1 MSASAASL
9 PPISTRR
16 RACTACQQA
25 KRRCDQR
32 LPRCGRCVQK
42 GLGDCHYPS
51 LEATVAAADFNFFTD
66 MLSAAQTPVS
76 TVPPLPHHPHQTQQ
90 AQQTHQTQ
98 QTQAIEQQL
107 PANIAHAIPSEPA
120 TYWQLP
126 PAFYSP
132 TGSPP
137 SNLSSI
143 VARDAIQY
151 SNEQFRTYPRR
162 WVAQNGYVPFIH
174 PALYLSPPPASLG
187 GHVLASDAQLPLILQ
202 DCLCACAAYGAKNDD
217 NADLVMGIV
226 ESRATALL
234 STYTFNDNSW
244 PLTEQVAALQA
255 LVMYQMI
262 RWFDGDI
269 RQRVLADSV
278 EPVLAAWTTAL
289 QARVGGSVFN
299 TSNQPEEP
307 AAAMPPS
314 PPNAF
319 AEPSTSPFPTANPF
333 FGTYEQHA
341 VPQPTQV
348 PMHDFGTAPD
358 GSPRVRTPTGSASTT
373 PNSSRSMSRE
383 DLRLA
388 WRRWLLAESIRRVI
402 IASHLVR
409 EVYATARQGAGAG
422 GSAWPPA
429 TGGFDGTRSVSP
441 SSGTGGSCPLQDMS
455 FTAAARLW
463 SAATPEQWR
472 RAVGEAS
479 YGAAGP
485 RWWWV
490 ERMDFSGVFGSPD
503 PSQVDEFALLVGVV
517 VKGREVVEDWLAH
530 TGRVRRI

>member
-66 MLSAAQTPVS
+66 MLSGAQTPLPAQ
-76 TVPPLPHHPHQTQQ
+76 PPHQQHHHQHHHQTQ
-90 AQQTHQTQ
+90 ALDH
-98 QTQAIEQQL
+98 L
-107 PANIAHAIPSEPA
+107 PTSIGHAIPSETA
-120 TYWQLP
+120 TYWQQLP

-132 TGSPP
+132 SGSP
-137 SNLSSI
+137 SNLNSI

-174 PALYLSPPPASLG
+174 PALYLSPPTLG
-187 GHVLASDAQLPLILQ
+187 GHGITPDAQLPLILQ
-202 DCLCACAAYGAKNDD
+202 DCFCACAAYAAKNDE
-217 NADLVMGIV
+217 NGDLVMGIV
-226 ESRATALL
+226 ESKATALL
-234 STYTFNDNSW
+234 ASFTFNDNSW

-269 RQRVLADSV
+269 RQRVLADAI
-278 EPVLAAWTTAL
+278 EPVLAAWTSAL
-289 QARVGGSVFN
+289 QARVGSSVFS
-299 TSNQPEEP
+299 TSTQPEEG
-307 AAAMPPS
+307 ASTVPPS
-314 PPNAF
+314 PPSAF
-319 AEPSTSPFPTANPF
+319 PEPSTSPFANANPF
-333 FGTYEQHA
+333 FSSYEQQS
-341 VPQPTQV
+341 VPQPAAM
-348 PMHDFGTAPD
+348 PIPDFSAVGTAPG
-358 GSPRVRTPTGSASTT
+358 GSPRVRTPTGSVSTT
-373 PNSSRSMSRE
+373 PNSTRSMTKE

-388 WRRWLLAESIRRVI
+388 WRRWLLAESIRRVV

-409 EVYATARQGAGAG
+409 EVYATARQGG
-422 GSAWPPA
+422 GSSGSNSGPTWAPT
-429 TGGFDGTRSVSP
+429 TGGFDGSRSVSP
-441 SSGTGGSCPLQDMS
+441 PGGTGNCPLQDMS

-463 SAATPEQWR
+463 SASTPEQWR
-472 RAVGEAS
+472 RAVSEAS

-517 VKGREVVEDWLAH
+517 VKGREVVEDWLAQ
-530 TGRVRRI
+530 TGRARRV